1 MRKIFYITGSRAE
14 YGVMKSV
21 LEAINDHPCLELSL
35 VVTGMHLMNEFGYS
49 VQQIRNDGFK
59 VECEIEFK
67 YLNDDGKSMIKSVG
81 DLIIHF
87 ANLFGRRKPDII
99 FVEGDRSEMLA
110 AAMVGG
116 FMNIPVVHSSG
127 GDISGSI
134 DNSIRHA
141 ITRFAHIHF
150 PITTESAERLLKM
163 GEESWRIHMFGTP
176 GIDIEMQKTMAPMD
190 VMKKL
195 GFQLE
200 KPLILVIQHPVT
212 TESEDAGWQM
222 GETLKAVC
230 ELNEQTVLIYPNSD
244 AGSHKIIEAIKNFEL
259 PDNIKLFK
267 NLNRDL
273 FLSIMKSSSVI
284 VGNSSSALVE
294 APYFNL
300 PSVNIGL
307 RQNGRE
313 KTKNVIDVNH
323 DKEEIKDAI
332 IRAIN
337 DKDFKEN
344 IKKYKSPYS
353 GINVGQK
360 IAEFLA
366 KFEMNK
372 ELLQKKLTY

>member
-1 MRKIFYITGSRAE
+1 MRTVFYITGSRAE

-21 LEAINDHPCLELSL
+21 LETINMHPYLELSL

-49 VQQIRNDGFK
+49 VQQIRKDGFK

-87 ANLFGRRKPDII
+87 ADLFERKKPDII

-150 PITTESAERLLKM
+150 PITNESTERLLKM

-176 GIDIEMQKTMAPMD
+176 GIDIEMQKTMEPMD

-222 GETLKAVC
+222 EETLRTVC

-244 AGSHKIIEAIKNFEL
+244 AGSHKIIEVIENYNL
-259 PDNIKLFK
+259 PNNIKLFK
-267 NLNRDL
+267 NLDREF
-273 FLSIMKSSSVI
+273 FLNIMKYSSVI

-300 PSVNIGL
+300 PSVNIGS

-313 KTKNVIDVNH
+313 KSNNVIDVNH
-323 DKEEIKDAI
+323 NKEEIKDAI

-353 GINVGQK
+353 GIDVGQK

-366 KFEMNK
+366 NVDINK
-372 ELLQKKLTY
+372 KLLQKKLTY